1 MSIKSCNRFG
11 GKSGSPIILP
21 VMISLC
27 GIAFGSLS
35 SNIVTPPI
43 PVPKYLGSSGSLVG
57 GKIGGGVSLS
67 TSLGMRITYAWRNNL

>member
-1 MSIKSCNRFG
+1 MSLIKGNVLRFVPG
-11 GKSGSPIILP
+11 RKSVGVPPIISP

-43 PVPKYLGSSGSLVG
+43 PVPKYLGSSAN
-57 GKIGGGVSLS
+57 
-67 TSLGMRITYAWRNNL
+67 TP